1 VVGLRK
7 RFGAITAVDG
17 VSFSLEEHRI
27 LGIIGPNGAGKTT
40 LFDLVSGFTVPDAGR
55 VALAGQDVTALAAD
69 ARARLGLGRSFQDA
83 RLFPSLTVTEAIALA
98 LDRHVE
104 VGDPVAI
111 ALGLRAVTRSEKLVA
126 RRASEIIELMGLGP
140 YAGSFVSELSTG
152 IRRLV
157 DLGCAL
163 AHEPRV
169 LLLDE
174 PSSGI
179 AQREAE
185 ALAPVLRQV
194 REATGAA
201 LLVIEH
207 DLPLVTELSDE
218 LLALDLGRVL
228 ARGRPEQVAA
238 DPAVT
243 AAYLGA

>member
-1 VVGLRK
+1 
-7 RFGAITAVDG
+7 
-17 VSFSLEEHRI
+17 
-27 LGIIGPNGAGKTT
+27 
-40 LFDLVSGFTVPDAGR
+40 
-55 VALAGQDVTALAAD
+55 VA
-69 ARARLGLGRSFQDA
+69 
-83 RLFPSLTVTEAIALA
+83 
-98 LDRHVE
+98 
-104 VGDPVAI
+104 
-111 ALGLRAVTRSEKLVA
+111 RSEKLVA
-126 RRASEIIELMGLGP
+126 RRVSEIIELMGLGR

-152 IRRLV
+152 VRRLV

-194 REATGAA
+194 RDTTGAA

-228 ARGRPEQVAA
+228 VRGRPEQVAV
-238 DPAVT
+238 DPAVL